1 MKYRTKLYLAFIL
14 LVFSTTLVGLSLVY
28 FHARDTLLESLHSK
42 VLTVAA
48 TSAKVIDGNLLQT
61 IQTREDMNT
70 PAFKEIVQKMRALR
84 DANRRKD
91 LYVIYLYSIRPS
103 PTHPKQIEVVADA
116 TEDIQVF
123 AYPGELYPEGN
134 KIGILQH
141 IHEVWSP
148 KQLVTDRWGTFLAG
162 YAPVLNSEGH
172 YVATIGV
179 NLSAKYV
186 VEELSQFRLLA
197 GVTLILT
204 LIGGLIAATILSHFV
219 THSLDEIS
227 EGVQQIGLGNLKTRI
242 HLETNDEFGNLALSI
257 NEMAKN
263 LEESERL
270 KLNFVR
276 YVSKHV
282 MDKILSSNMD
292 SLLKGKRTKV
302 TILVSDI
309 RKFTLL
315 AEHLPPEDVV
325 SILNEYLKTMLN
337 VIFENNGT
345 IDKFM
350 GDALRV
356 EFGAPIEDPNQEKI
370 AVKTAIEMQLALK
383 TLNRKWEE
391 KKGPHLEIGI
401 GIHTG
406 EAVIGNVGS
415 DKRTEYT
422 AIGDAVIIATTL
434 ESATKKFKVPILI
447 SETTMEHL
455 EGEYN
460 AKNLGPLVLPN
471 REKPLNVYSID
482 VPSQGAK

>member
-1 MKYRTKLYLAFIL
+1 MKYRTKLYLAFVL

-28 FHARDTLLESLHSK
+28 FQARETLIESLHSK

-48 TSAKVIDGNLLQT
+48 TSTKVINGDLLQT
-61 IQTREDMNT
+61 IHTREDMDT
-70 PAFKEIVQKMRALR
+70 PAFKQLVQKMRALR
-84 DANRRKD
+84 DANRRSD
-91 LYVIYLYSIRPS
+91 LYVIYIYTIRPS
-103 PTHPKQIEVVADA
+103 PTHQNQIEVVVDA
-116 TEDIQVF
+116 TEDMKVF
-123 AYPGELYPEGN
+123 AYPGELYPEGK
-134 KIGILQH
+134 KIGILHH

-148 KQLVTDRWGTFLAG
+148 KKLITDRWGTFLAG
-162 YAPVLNSEGH
+162 YAPVLNSEGQ
-172 YVATIGV
+172 YVATLGV

-186 VEELSQFRLLA
+186 IDELGRFRLLA
-197 GVTLILT
+197 GVTLLLT

-242 HLETNDEFGNLALSI
+242 HLKTKDEFENLAVSI

-282 MDKILSSNMD
+282 MEKILSSNMET
-292 SLLKGKRTKV
+292 LLKGKRTKV

-309 RKFTLL
+309 RKFTYLSERL
-315 AEHLPPEDVV
+315 SPEDVV
-325 SILNEYLKTMLN
+325 SILNEYLETMLN

-345 IDKFM
+345 LDKFM
-350 GDALRV
+350 GDAIRV

-391 KKGPHLEIGI
+391 KKGPHLEMGI

-415 DKRTEYT
+415 ERRTEYT
-422 AIGDAVIIATTL
+422 AIGDTVIIATAL

-447 SETTMEHL
+447 SETTMECL
-455 EGEYN
+455 EGQYN
-460 AKNLGPLVLPN
+460 AKTLGPLVLPN

-482 VPSQGAK
+482 VPSKESQ